1 MAIYSII
8 LFYSAWNYETG
19 TTGTGNTGTGTTGTC
34 TTGTSFLI
42 IEDTDIQFIT
52 FSLENDRTDET
63 NHWVERW
70 ILSNLSLRGRL
81 LLIGED
87 TYYFWRGFCSDV
99 NPMTTEEKLTSNWT
113 FADSHSL
120 LWAIFDRLCGSGRH
134 FSIDTWFALDIFAKL
149 WLTLPRPW
157 HVAELFCFS
166 HIEEFRWGSLLH
178 TL

>member
-63 NHWVERW
+63 NH
-70 ILSNLSLRGRL
+70 
-81 LLIGED
+81 
-87 TYYFWRGFCSDV
+87 
-99 NPMTTEEKLTSNWT
+99 
-113 FADSHSL
+113 
-120 LWAIFDRLCGSGRH
+120 
-134 FSIDTWFALDIFAKL
+134 
-149 WLTLPRPW
+149 
-157 HVAELFCFS
+157 
-166 HIEEFRWGSLLH
+166 
-178 TL
+178 